1 MKTIYLKITI
11 FSLLI
16 FYIAIVIL
24 ISCKKVEEVNQD
36 PEIEPLKQ
44 GFKVSA
50 AVGYCASLANT
61 LFRGED
67 LPDNV
72 LFQSTSND
80 EYSGSGI
87 MYVTINNSYPLPFNS
102 NIGQIIIACL

>member
-1 MKTIYLKITI
+1 MRTIYFKITI
-11 FSLLI
+11 LSLLL
-16 FYIAIVIL
+16 FCIAIVIL
-24 ISCKKVEEVNQD
+24 ISCKEVKEMNQD

-44 GFKVSA
+44 GFKASA

-72 LFQSTSND
+72 LFQSTEFKSR
-80 EYSGSGI
+80 
-87 MYVTINNSYPLPFNS
+87 
-102 NIGQIIIACL
+102 

>member
-1 MKTIYLKITI
+1 MKTIYPKINK
-11 FSLLI
+11 FSLVI
-16 FYIAIVIL
+16 YYIATVVL
-24 ISCKKVEEVNQD
+24 ISCNRFEEINQD
-36 PEIEPLKQ
+36 SEIEPLKQ

-72 LFQSTSND
+72 LFQSISND
-80 EYSGSGI
+80 EYSGSGL
-87 MYVTINNSYPLPFNS
+87 MYL
-102 NIGQIIIACL
+102 LEDE